1 MILLLV
7 VLLLAFMFSFFFS
20 GSETGF
26 YRVTRMR
33 LVLDGMS
40 GSWNAKG
47 LLWLSNNPAVF
58 VTTVLVGNNIA
69 NYAFSNALVQI
80 SQSLTD
86 GLGDWFNV
94 AISILLSPLLFIY
107 GELLPKSLFYNA
119 PYLLLRRVAPL
130 FILCAI
136 LLSPISIVLYFF
148 SRAIQS
154 AVGQAPLQVRP
165 ALARQELHRVLE
177 EGRQAGVLAKIQQD
191 ISQNLLTYG
200 GKPLRNFCMPLRG
213 MPLVEEFADR
223 TDLLET
229 IRRSTHAIVGVRRSD
244 GQLLG
249 YYRVIDILTSPQM
262 PSLQE
267 VPTLLAEQSHISALT
282 QLQSQHAELARVVD
296 QKGTQIGIVTYRRLT
311 ELMLN
316 RA

>member
-1 MILLLV
+1 MMVLFLILLF
-7 VLLLAFMFSFFFS
+7 AFLFSFFFS

-40 GSWNAKG
+40 GSWTAKG
-47 LLWLSNNPAVF
+47 LLWLTNNPAVF

-69 NYAFSNALVQI
+69 NYAFSNALVRI
-80 SQSLTD
+80 SQSMTE
-86 GLGDWFNV
+86 GVGDWFDV
-94 AISILLSPLLFIY
+94 AISIFLSPVLFIY

-119 PYLLLRRVAPL
+119 PYLLLRRTAPL
-130 FILCAI
+130 FIACAF
-136 LLSPISIVLYFF
+136 LLAPISLVLYFF

-200 GKPLRNFCMPLRG
+200 GKPLRNFCMPIRG
-213 MPLVEEFADR
+213 LPLVEEFADR

-229 IRRSTHAIVGVRRSD
+229 VRRSTHPIVGVRKTD

-249 YYRVIDILTSPQM
+249 YFRVIDILTAQQM
-262 PSLQE
+262 PTLQP

-282 QLQSQHAELARVVD
+282 QMQSQHAELARVVD
-296 QKGTQIGIVTYRRLT
+296 QKGTQIGIVTFRRLA

-316 RA
+316 QA

>member
-1 MILLLV
+1 MILILLV
-7 VLLLAFMFSFFFS
+7 LLAAFMASFFFS

-47 LLWLSNNPAVF
+47 LLWLANNPAVF

-69 NYAFSNALVQI
+69 NYAFSNALVRL
-80 SQSLTD
+80 SQSMAE
-86 GLGDWFNV
+86 GMGDLFDV
-94 AISILLSPLLFIY
+94 AVSIFLSPLLFIY

-119 PYLLLRRVAPL
+119 PYFLLRRAAPL
-130 FILCAI
+130 FLFFAI
-136 LLSPISIVLYFF
+136 LLSPISLVLYFF

-154 AVGQAPLQVRP
+154 AVGQEPLQVRP

-177 EGRQAGVLAKIQQD
+177 EGREAGVLAKIQQD

-200 GKPLRNFCMPLRG
+200 GKPLRNFCMPIRG
-213 MPLVEEFADR
+213 LPLVEEFSDR

-229 IRRSTHAIVGVRRSD
+229 IRRSTHNIVGVRRND
-244 GQLLG
+244 GHLIG
-249 YYRVIDILTSPQM
+249 YYRVIDILTATQLPE
-262 PSLQE
+262 LQPI
-267 VPTLLAEQSHISALT
+267 PTLLAEQSHISALT
-282 QLQSQHAELARVVD
+282 QMQSQHTDLARVVD
-296 QKGTQIGIVTYRRLT
+296 QRGNQIGIVTFRRLA

>member
-1 MILLLV
+1 MILILLV
-7 VLLLAFMFSFFFS
+7 LLAGFMASFFFS

-47 LLWLSNNPAVF
+47 LLWLANNPAVF

-69 NYAFSNALVQI
+69 NYAFSNALVRL
-80 SQSLTD
+80 SQSMAE
-86 GLGDWFNV
+86 GMGDLFDV
-94 AISILLSPLLFIY
+94 AVSIFLSPLLFIY

-119 PYLLLRRVAPL
+119 PYFLLRRAAPL
-130 FILCAI
+130 FLFFAI
-136 LLSPISIVLYFF
+136 LLSPISLVLYFF

-154 AVGQAPLQVRP
+154 AVGQEPLQVRP

-177 EGRQAGVLAKIQQD
+177 EGREAGVLAKIQQD

-200 GKPLRNFCMPLRG
+200 GKPLRNFCMPIRG
-213 MPLVEEFADR
+213 LPLVEEFSDR

-229 IRRSTHAIVGVRRSD
+229 IRRSTHNIVGVRRND
-244 GQLLG
+244 GQLIG
-249 YYRVIDILTSPQM
+249 YYRVIDILTATQLPE
-262 PSLQE
+262 LQPI
-267 VPTLLAEQSHISALT
+267 PTLLAEQSHISALT
-282 QLQSQHAELARVVD
+282 QMQSQHTDLARVVD
-296 QKGTQIGIVTYRRLT
+296 QRGNQIGIVTFRRLA